1 MVAIL
6 PELTAA
12 PPTVPLV
19 FSLDAS
25 SKSSPPMATAAG
37 PLIVTLLPIPTDCV
51 PLTTTSLPNMAICD
65 SAVVLPAAPILL
77 RLPKMVFSTPLTEA
91 FTILPLPTITL
102 FDTLLLP
109 ILVIVLVVPPVE
121 FMMILE
127 PVPISVVTATAAP
140 LTAII
145 LSIKVLQ
152 INVA

>member
-51 PLTTTSLPNMAICD
+51 PLTSTSLPNMAICD

-77 RLPKMVFSTPLTEA
+77 RLPKMVFSMPLEALTVLPFPTIMLLEVPLT
-91 FTILPLPTITL
+91 
-102 FDTLLLP
+102 P
-109 ILVIVLVVPPVE
+109 ILVIVLAAPPIEFIIILPLVPT
-121 FMMILE
+121 
-127 PVPISVVTATAAP
+127 SVAATATP

>member
-1 MVAIL
+1 ML

-51 PLTTTSLPNMAICD
+51 PLTSTSLPNMAICD
-65 SAVVLPAAPILL
+65 SAVVLPGVPILL
-77 RLPKMVFSTPLTEA
+77 RLPKMVFSMPLEA

-102 FDTLLLP
+102 FDPLPLP

>member
-1 MVAIL
+1 ML

-12 PPTVPLV
+12 PPTVPSV

-77 RLPKMVFSTPLTEA
+77 RLPKMVFSTPLEA

-102 FDTLLLP
+102 LPLP

-127 PVPISVVTATAAP
+127 PVPISVVTATATP

>member
-12 PPTVPLV
+12 PPTVPSV

-77 RLPKMVFSTPLTEA
+77 RLPKMVFSTPLLEA
-91 FTILPLPTITL
+91 FTILSLPTITL
-102 FDTLLLP
+102 LLLP

-127 PVPISVVTATAAP
+127 PVPISVVTATATP
-140 LTAII
+140 FTAII